1 MKFSKKLEMIFL
13 IIKNIVCKIRK
24 KREQGTN
31 LVIANYETIAKAA
44 ESEKIAPCT
53 MSRAIKIKLSLK
65 TITIFALKNPKNIFW
80 AQFFWVAGNWM
91 LTYRDIYDFHLKI
104 KFEFPAAI

>member
-53 MSRAIKIKLSLK
+53 MSRAIKNK
-65 TITIFALKNPKNIFW
+65 TIFEDDYYFCLKKP
-80 AQFFWVAGNWM
+80 
-91 LTYRDIYDFHLKI
+91 
-104 KFEFPAAI
+104 